1 MTSPFGVAWRS
12 LFSMADQ
19 VPFGTDNFAENP
31 EPRCPS
37 VLILDVS
44 ASMKGEPIAEL
55 NAGLQVYRDEL
66 AADPLAAKRVEVAVV
81 SFGGQVELASDF
93 APRPPSSRRPRR
105 RAATRRWA
113 PRSPTGSTS
122 SPSARSRSRANG
134 IAFYRPWIFLVTDG
148 DPTDEWRTAAG
159 RVRDGEAN
167 KSFAFFSVGVQGA
180 RMDVL
185 QDSRPASRCTS
196 TACVSAICSSG
207 CPTRSSRCRTRRR
220 ARKCRSRTPPPR
232 GAGPRSDPCG
242 VISPVGA
249 RRLARPLRRAVPGFR
264 RRRRPSR

>member
-1 MTSPFGVAWRS
+1 
-12 LFSMADQ
+12 MADQ

-44 ASMKGEPIAEL
+44 ASMKGAPIAEL

-93 APRPPSSRRPRR
+93 CTAASFVAPTLTPRGDTPMG
-105 RAATRRWA
+105 AAIAYGLDILAFRKEQY
-113 PRSPTGSTS
+113 
-122 SPSARSRSRANG
+122 RANG

-148 DPTDEWRTAAG
+148 GPTDEWRTAAG

-180 RMDVL
+180 PEIDY
-185 QDSRPASRCTS
+185 TS
-196 TACVSAICSSG
+196 H
-207 CPTRSSRCRTRRR
+207 
-220 ARKCRSRTPPPR
+220 
-232 GAGPRSDPCG
+232 
-242 VISPVGA
+242 
-249 RRLARPLRRAVPGFR
+249 
-264 RRRRPSR
+264 